1 MIKKQTSQKTEV
13 KRIGGYL
20 KEIVTFFDDS
30 GRPIGHVMNPLM
42 VELRPRD
49 IAQIFVGSFFVAAP
63 LCLTEEVWKLSEDLP
78 LANTFGLM
86 LCSFGIVVSFVFFN
100 FYRFKLKG
108 HIVDFLKRIFAIYF
122 ISTFSVL
129 MMLALI
135 NKLPFELTPLVAF
148 KRVIIIGF
156 PSIFGGVITDY
167 LK

>member
-1 MIKKQTSQKTEV
+1 MNNLSERTEI

-30 GRPIGHVMNPLM
+30 GKPIGHVMNPLM
-42 VELRPRD
+42 VELKPRD
-49 IAQIFVGSFFVAAP
+49 IAQIFVGSFLVAAP
-63 LCLTEEVWKLSEDLP
+63 LCLTEEVWNLSSELP
-78 LANTFGLM
+78 LVNTLYLV
-86 LCSFGIVVSFVFFN
+86 LCSLSIVIAFVYFN

-108 HIVDFLKRIFAIYF
+108 HVINFVKRIFAIYM
-122 ISTFSVL
+122 ISTLSVI
-129 MMLALI
+129 MMLFLI
-135 NKLPFELTPLVAF
+135 NKLPYGEMPLVTI